1 MGRNLSDTTP
11 AFASPVQGY
20 PREFGDSA
28 TLRRVYPLQRYCV
41 LCGQPETE
49 DAPLSARGKHGD
61 CSVVVVAAN
70 IEQMR
75 EKDGPF
81 HRHWATRLAT
91 RVAEPFL
98 DEANEA
104 G

>member
-1 MGRNLSDTTP
+1 MPPFEERVHVEIVIARPRFDTG
-11 AFASPVQGY
+11 SIV
-20 PREFGDSA
+20 ESA
-28 TLRRVYPLQRYCV
+28 AYDTQNVVIDIAVDARRI
-41 LCGQPETE
+41 E
-49 DAPLSARGKHGD
+49 SARGKHGD

-75 EKDGPF
+75 EKVGPF